1 MLSKNAV
8 VRKNVQ
14 NTGQKYHIFIKP
26 VCTEGEQ
33 DDSKPYFCR
42 TAIATATTN
51 HHCYMGFRSAI
62 IHPFA
67 NSIARSIDRWS
78 ADAAARQ
85 EKVFQNLISRAVNTA
100 FGRDHDFSNI
110 RTYDDFKKAVPIR
123 DYEDLKGYVERIKN
137 GERDVL
143 WSGKPAYFAKTSGT
157 TSGVKYIPMSK
168 ESTPLHFGTAR
179 NASFNY
185 FSRTGNGR
193 WLDGK
198 MIFLSGSPELEET
211 GGIPTGRLSGISNHL
226 VPGWLRTNQMPSWST
241 NCIDDW
247 EEKLERIVDETIHAD
262 MRLISGIPPW
272 VQMYYE
278 RLLERS
284 GKNTVKEIFPNF
296 SLFMYG
302 GVNFE
307 PYRAKLEALV
317 GGPVDSVETY
327 PASEGFI
334 AFQDVFSD
342 RATSS
347 HPITNP
353 GLLLN
358 ADAGMF
364 FEFVPADE
372 IFNENP
378 TRLWLRDVEIG
389 VNYALILN
397 TNAGLWGYN
406 IGDTVQFVS
415 KNPYRIVVSGRVK
428 HFISAFGE
436 HVIGKE
442 VEEALLPV
450 ANASGIRIVEF
461 TVAPQVN
468 PPEGGLPYHEWF
480 IEFDNAPADL
490 ASFAA
495 DVDIRMRTQ
504 NIYYDDLITGNIL
517 RPLKIRSLR
526 RDAFREYMKRQGK
539 LGGQNKVPRLAND
552 RKIADELEGW
562 NG

>member
-1 MLSKNAV
+1 
-8 VRKNVQ
+8 
-14 NTGQKYHIFIKP
+14 
-26 VCTEGEQ
+26 
-33 DDSKPYFCR
+33 
-42 TAIATATTN
+42 
-51 HHCYMGFRSAI
+51 MGFRSAI
-62 IHPFA
+62 IRPFA
-67 NSIARSIDRWS
+67 KSIARSIERWS
-78 ADAAARQ
+78 ADAVTRQ
-85 EKVFQNLISRAVNTA
+85 EKIFQNLISRAADTT
-100 FGRDHDFSNI
+100 FGREHHFSSI
-110 RTYDDFKKAVPIR
+110 RTYEDFKKAVPIR
-123 DYEDLKGYVERIKN
+123 DYEDLKNYIEKIKN
-137 GERDVL
+137 EENHVL
-143 WSGKPAYFAKTSGT
+143 WPGKPTYFAKTSGT

-179 NASFNY
+179 NATFNY
-185 FSRTGNGR
+185 FARTGNGR

-198 MIFLSGSPELEET
+198 MIFLSGSPELEEVA
-211 GGIPTGRLSGISNHL
+211 GIPTGRLSGISNHL
-226 VPGWLRTNQMPSWST
+226 VPGWLRTNQLPSWDT
-241 NCIDDW
+241 NCIEDW
-247 EEKLERIVDETIHAD
+247 EEKLERIVDETVNAD

-278 RLLERS
+278 RLLERT
-284 GKNTVKEIFPNF
+284 GKRTVKEIFPNF
-296 SLFMYG
+296 SLFVYG

-307 PYRAKLEALV
+307 PYRSKLESLV

-334 AFQDVFSD
+334 AFQDIFSGGTNRS
-342 RATSS
+342 RAT
-347 HPITNP
+347 TDA

-406 IGDTVQFVS
+406 LGDTVQFVS
-415 KNPYRIVVSGRVK
+415 KNPYRIVVTGRVK

-450 ANASGIRIVEF
+450 ANAAGVRIVEF

-480 IEFDNAPADL
+480 IEFDNPPAD
-490 ASFAA
+490 FAA
-495 DVDIRMRTQ
+495 FATDVDVRMRAQ

-517 RPLKIRSLR
+517 RPLKIRALR
-526 RDAFREYMKRQGK
+526 RDAFREYMKSQGK

-552 RKIADELEGW
+552 RKIAEVLEGW
-562 NG
+562 KA